1 MTIQGAPQA
10 VVPLEWCPP
19 NLLFIA
25 FLLYIGVVPW
35 VNDHMTT
42 PSQRPCLNGS
52 DVSHLAGNNFI
63 YSEEYLGF
71 DYERQM
77 GKYSLPL

>member
-1 MTIQGAPQA
+1 MQGAPQA

-42 PSQRPCLNGS
+42 PSERPWSKIQSRIG
-52 DVSHLAGNNFI
+52 G
-63 YSEEYLGF
+63 
-71 DYERQM
+71 
-77 GKYSLPL
+77 

>member
-1 MTIQGAPQA
+1 MTNYAPLNLAKQIRGTMTIQGAPQA

-42 PSQRPCLNGS
+42 PSRRPCPIVIKTLFQEM
-52 DVSHLAGNNFI
+52 VNNF
-63 YSEEYLGF
+63 F
-71 DYERQM
+71 
-77 GKYSLPL
+77 